1 MLHRYPTELRRVLAW
16 IVALLAVGTAA
27 AQAFTGVYAG
37 TSPNGPVELDLEHR
51 GEDLVGVL
59 LAAGVPFDLEGYVD
73 GGVGV
78 GYVFD
83 DQGYL
88 GFEAYLQGDTLGL
101 YLFQVDD
108 VGDPIADSVIE
119 LILTRRVA
127 GGQPG
132 QSAPPASASAP
143 DPFAPPDPFAT
154 PPAAAAADP
163 WVGIFADERLT
174 LTIDPAGLDGYR
186 GVIFSNGIEF
196 VLDVDASRDGLVGSF
211 ESGGQAY
218 TFDAVLEG
226 DVVVFRTAGNVYRL
240 ARVGAQ
246 GPVDPFAS
254 PAAAAPG
261 GSASTQAPSGPVIA
275 RGAHGELTE
284 DDALAFIEALEF
296 VLQQVGYAYR
306 FSDAERAEVLASI
319 AQSYP
324 QGSQTDQVVL
334 AQARQ
339 IWRNVQANWAR
350 SSPEEQRE
358 FALGVLVLAFGEQ
371 TVRQWVGPGSGGGQA
386 LGGGGTCTTFED
398 CTSSFVDEKTWTDT
412 FRSQG
417 CWAAAGCSGY
427 DASTG
432 TITYDSYE

>member
-1 MLHRYPTELRRVLAW
+1 LAW
-16 IVALLAVGTAA
+16 LVALLAVGTAA

-37 TSPNGPVELDLEHR
+37 QSPNGPVELELEHR

-59 LAAGVPFDLEGYVD
+59 LAAGAQFDLEGYVD

-83 DQGYL
+83 AQGYL

-119 LILTRRVA
+119 LILTRGVA

-163 WVGIFADERLT
+163 LVGIFADERLT
-174 LTIDPAGLDGYR
+174 LTIDPAGPDGYR

-196 VLDVDASRDGLVGSF
+196 VLDVDASREGLVGTF

-226 DVVVFRTAGNVYRL
+226 DVMVFRAAGNVYRL

-246 GPVDPFAS
+246 GPADPFAS
-254 PAAAAPG
+254 PPAGASG
-261 GSASTQAPSGPVIA
+261 GSAASAGGATASSSPVIA
-275 RGAHGELTE
+275 RGAHGELRE

-296 VLQQVGYAYR
+296 VLQQIGYAYR
-306 FSDAERAEVLASI
+306 FSDAERTEILTSI

-324 QGSQTDQVVL
+324 LGSETDQVVL

-350 SSPEEQRE
+350 TTAAEQRE
-358 FALGVLVLAFGEQ
+358 FALGVLVVAFG
-371 TVRQWVGPGSGGGQA
+371 GGLTWASA
-386 LGGGGTCTTFED
+386 LM
-398 CTSSFVDEKTWTDT
+398 
-412 FRSQG
+412 RM
-417 CWAAAGCSGY
+417 
-427 DASTG
+427 
-432 TITYDSYE
+432 

>member
-1 MLHRYPTELRRVLAW
+1 MLHRYHKELRRALAW
-16 IVALLAVGTAA
+16 IVALLAVGAAA
-27 AQAFTGVYAG
+27 AQTFTGVYAG
-37 TSPNGPVELDLEHR
+37 ESPNGPVELELEHR

-59 LAAGVPFDLEGYVD
+59 LAAGARFDLEGYVG
-73 GGVGV
+73 GGVGF

-83 DQGYL
+83 AQGYL

-101 YLFQVDD
+101 YVFQVDD

-119 LILTRRVA
+119 LILTRRA
-127 GGQPG
+127 TGDQPG
-132 QSAPPASASAP
+132 QSAPLASAPAP

-154 PPAAAAADP
+154 PPTAAAADP
-163 WVGIFADERLT
+163 LVGIFADERLT
-174 LTIDPAGLDGYR
+174 LTIDPAGPDGYR
-186 GVIFSNGIEF
+186 GVIFTNGIEF
-196 VLDVDASRDGLVGSF
+196 ALDVHASREGLVGGF

-226 DVVVFRTAGNVYRL
+226 DVMVFRTAGNVYRL
-240 ARVGAQ
+240 ARVVAA
-246 GPVDPFAS
+246 GPVDPFAA
-254 PAAAAPG
+254 PAAAPAAAPG
-261 GSASTQAPSGPVIA
+261 SAAASSSPVIA
-275 RGAHGELTE
+275 RGAHGELRE

-296 VLQQVGYAYR
+296 VLEQVGYAYR
-306 FSDAERAEVLASI
+306 FSDAERTEILTSI

-324 QGSQTDQVVL
+324 LGSETDQVVL

-350 SSPEEQRE
+350 SSAEEQRE

-371 TVRQWVGPGSGGGQA
+371 TVRQWVGPGSGGGRA
-386 LGGGGTCTTFED
+386 LGGGGSCTTFED

-417 CWAAAGCSGY
+417 CWGAAGCSGY

-432 TITYDSYE
+432 TLTFDSYE